1 MPRTEQTKEHLAWF
15 TGRLPKEWASGSIEV
30 STDRDEILVIV
41 PLESPEI
48 GGDATEGDH
57 EVAIEARVDGFR
69 SDSRSQRISIAR
81 EAERRFGRKV
91 SWGVKLGDDT
101 YHFRTLAAPAMTRLR
116 MNERRVL
123 DTLVESGAAR
133 SRAEA
138 LAWCVRLVGEH
149 EAEWLD
155 ELRDALG
162 KVDEVRRR
170 RSDS

>member
-1 MPRTEQTKEHLAWF
+1 MSRTEQSKEHLAWF
-15 TGRLPKEWASGSIEV
+15 TGRLPKEWATGPLEV
-30 STDRDEILVIV
+30 KTDREEILVIV

-48 GGDATEGDH
+48 GGDATNGDQ
-57 EVAIEARVDGFR
+57 EVAVEARIDGFR
-69 SDSRSQRISIAR
+69 TDSRSQRISIAR

-101 YHFRTLAAPAMTRLR
+101 YHYRTLAAPAMTRLR
-116 MNERRVL
+116 MDERRVL

-149 EAEWLD
+149 ESEWLD
-155 ELRDALG
+155 ELREALG

-170 RSDS
+170 RGDS

>member
-1 MPRTEQTKEHLAWF
+1 MNQKEHLAWF
-15 TGRLPKEWASGSIEV
+15 SGRLPKEWASGPIDVAS
-30 STDRDEILVIV
+30 DREEILVTV

-48 GGDATEGDH
+48 GGETSDEEK
-57 EVAIEARVDGFR
+57 EVAAEARVDGFR
-69 SDSRSQRISIAR
+69 TDTRSQRISIAR

-91 SWGVKLGDDT
+91 SWGVRLGEDT

-138 LAWCVRLVGEH
+138 LAWCVRLVGKH
-149 EAEWLD
+149 EAEWLN

-162 KVDEVRRR
+162 KVDEVRQKR
-170 RSDS
+170 DDD